1 MTALIRIRSFLFWFL
16 CLGVALASWRFLV
29 GGVEATMDF
38 VAYHAVQRP
47 LAFYAHVGLAPVAL
61 ALMPFQFSTRLRARR
76 PRLHRWLGRGY
87 CVAILIAG
95 TGGLL
100 MALGTTAG
108 PVASIGF
115 ALLAV
120 IWLASTAQGI
130 RLAMAR
136 RFDEHRVW
144 MIRSAALTFAAV
156 TLRLYLPL
164 LFSSGLPQAE
174 AYTLVA
180 WLCWVPNLVV
190 AEWLILSRPA
200 ARKLKP
206 A

>member
-1 MTALIRIRSFLFWFL
+1 MPAIIRIRSFLFWFL

-38 VAYHAVQRP
+38 VAYHAVERP
-47 LAFYAHVGLAPVAL
+47 LAFYAHVVFAPVAL
-61 ALMPFQFSTRLRARR
+61 ALMPFQFWTRLRARR

-87 CVAILIAG
+87 GVAILIAG

-108 PVASIGF
+108 PVASAGF

-130 RLAMAR
+130 RLVMAR

-164 LFSSGLPQAE
+164 LFASGLPQDE

-180 WLCWVPNLVV
+180 WL
-190 AEWLILSRPA
+190 A
-200 ARKLKP
+200 
-206 A
+206 